1 MTSTVFTAIA
11 DGAARE
17 SRLWGDALLPPGER
31 DGAPVFS
38 RLVADAEFAL
48 GVETIYEGYL
58 LHYGLPRLFSPVDE
72 DTALLLGDYLY
83 AHGLVRIAEAG
94 PVEAVRDLA
103 ALISR
108 CARNQ
113 GDGRGA
119 DDAALWDETVAG
131 LR

>member
-48 GVETIYEGYL
+48 GV
-58 LHYGLPRLFSPVDE
+58 
-72 DTALLLGDYLY
+72 
-83 AHGLVRIAEAG
+83 
-94 PVEAVRDLA
+94 
-103 ALISR
+103 
-108 CARNQ
+108 
-113 GDGRGA
+113 
-119 DDAALWDETVAG
+119 
-131 LR
+131 